1 MSKQSNRQTTA
12 AGRISTNLFRV
23 RPLLFALTAICAV
36 GGSASD
42 AWAQSCALDRA
53 VVSGD
58 FGTVGFAV
66 EIADD
71 VAERAQGLMHREM
84 MPRLSGMLFVYE
96 SPRPVAFWMKNTLIP
111 LDMLFVD
118 ERGVVT
124 HIHENAVPLDT
135 TAIEG
140 GDQVFAML
148 EINGGLS
155 ESLGL
160 KVGDTIMHPAFGADA
175 AAPCA
180 P

>member
-1 MSKQSNRQTTA
+1 MNTTPTNT
-12 AGRISTNLFRV
+12 RISPTTPPTTDVCRGWA
-23 RPLLFALTAICAV
+23 FAWAVICAGV
-36 GGSASD
+36 GLVPA
-42 AWAQSCALDRA
+42 AQAQSCALDRV
-53 VVSGD
+53 VVSGG

-71 VAERAQGLMHREM
+71 AQERARGVMNREQ

-96 SPRPVAFWMKNTLIP
+96 SPRPAAFWMKNTLIP

-118 ERGVVT
+118 QRGVVT
-124 HIHENAVPLDT
+124 RIHENAVPLDL

-140 GDQVFAML
+140 GDQVFAVL

-155 ESLGL
+155 ESFGL
-160 KVGDTIMHPAFGADA
+160 SVGDTITHPAFGPDA
-175 AAPCA
+175 AAPCT